1 MFRNMQ
7 QASFKWMCHEYRK
20 FYRSKLQRYEILL
33 ESMYYQHK
41 YFLRLIVSMYV
52 AEKTVN
58 IET

>member
-1 MFRNMQ
+1 MQ
-7 QASFKWMCHEYRK
+7 QVSFKWMCHEYRK

-41 YFLRLIVSMYV
+41 YFLRLMVSMYV